1 MNNSSENRRFETNVP
16 ADNESAE
23 QELLPAE
30 PMDRIASVDALRG
43 LVILLM
49 VFVNDVAGVKTAPAW
64 LKHVSARAD
73 GMTLPDM
80 VFPAFLF
87 IMGMS
92 VPLALGRAL
101 ARGQSKIRLFSK
113 VLTRTLTLLVMG
125 VLMVNMEQH
134 NPGYRGLWGLLAYPA
149 IFMAFLV
156 IPPSPERKRKIF
168 MIVRVI
174 GFAALAVLALVYRT
188 ADGKHLV
195 LGPIF
200 DQSDTIWLRHS
211 WWGILGLIGWA
222 YLVTAL
228 IYLVLGQR
236 REWLIGAVGLLAM
249 LYVADHEGLFS
260 RVDSRAWLTWAAPAI
275 KQIER
280 LVEGLG
286 AHVSIGQSL
295 GSLASISMAG
305 CCLGTILLP
314 GSRIQTHAE
323 RLKWT
328 IIYGTGLA
336 LAALLFDPLFG
347 ISKIRATPA
356 WCFYCASLATLT
368 WAALYYIM
376 DVRRYRAWSMIVR
389 PAGMNPLTAYIL
401 HPWIY
406 MIAGFLHLRIWFYKS
421 SELPVIVA
429 VISCLTMAFAIVGL
443 TGLIGRLGCRMKA

>member
-1 MNNSSENRRFETNVP
+1 MNNSNGNRQPESSVP
-16 ADNESAE
+16 VDRDDVER
-23 QELLPAE
+23 ELLQPE
-30 PMDRIASVDALRG
+30 SMERVASVDALRG

-49 VFVNDVAGVKTAPAW
+49 IFVNDVAGVKTAPVW
-64 LKHVSARAD
+64 LKHVSAEAD

-92 VPLALGRAL
+92 VPLSLSRAL
-101 ARGQSKIRLFSK
+101 AQGRSKTRLLVK
-113 VLTRTLTLLVMG
+113 VLRRTLILLIMG

-156 IPPSPERKRKIF
+156 VPPSPERRRKIYT
-168 MIVRVI
+168 VI
-174 GFAALAVLALVYRT
+174 RITGFAALAVLALVYRT
-188 ADGKHLV
+188 ADGKHLI

-200 DQSDTIWLRHS
+200 DQGDTVWLRHS

-222 YLVTAL
+222 YLVTSM
-228 IYLVLGQR
+228 IYLVLGRR

-249 LYVADHEGLFS
+249 LYVADREGLFS
-260 RVDSRAWLTWAAPAI
+260 RVDSREWLIWAAPAI
-275 KQIER
+275 RQIQR
-280 LVEGLG
+280 LVESIGS
-286 AHVSIGQSL
+286 HVSIGQSL

-314 GSRIQTHAE
+314 GSRIQTHVE

-328 IIYGTGLA
+328 VTYGIGLA

-347 ISKIRATPA
+347 INKIRATPA
-356 WCFYCASLATLT
+356 WCFYCASLTTLT
-368 WAALYYIM
+368 WAALYWIM
-376 DVRRYRAWSMIVR
+376 DVRRYHAWSLVIR

-406 MIAGFLHLRIWFYKS
+406 IIAGFLHLPIWFYKS
-421 SELPVIVA
+421 SGLPVF
-429 VISCLTMAFAIVGL
+429 ISILGCLAMAFAIVGL

>member
-1 MNNSSENRRFETNVP
+1 MNDRDESHQPETNAP
-16 ADNESAE
+16 LDNDNSE
-23 QELLPAE
+23 QKLLSVE
-30 PMDRIASVDALRG
+30 PMDRVASVDALRG

-49 VFVNDVAGVKTAPAW
+49 IFVNDVAGVKNAPVW
-64 LKHVSARAD
+64 LKHVSAKAD
-73 GMTLPDM
+73 GMTVPDM

-92 VPLALGRAL
+92 IPLALDRALALGRSRISLL
-101 ARGQSKIRLFSK
+101 AK
-113 VLTRTLTLLVMG
+113 VLKRTLTLLVMG

-134 NPGYRGLWGLLAYPA
+134 NPGYRGLWGLLAYTA
-149 IFMAFLV
+149 MFMTFVV
-156 IPPSPERKRKIF
+156 IPPSTERKRKIF
-168 MIVRVI
+168 LIVRI
-174 GFAALAVLALVYRT
+174 TGFAALAVLALVYRT
-188 ADGKHLV
+188 ADGNHLI
-195 LGPIF
+195 LGPVF

-228 IYLVLGQR
+228 IYLVLGRR

-260 RVDSRAWLTWAAPAI
+260 RVDSRAWLVWAAPAI

-280 LVEGLG
+280 LVEGIG

-314 GSRIQTHAE
+314 GSPIQTHAE

-328 IIYGTGLA
+328 VIYGIGLI

-347 ISKIRATPA
+347 LNKIRATPA
-356 WCFYCASLATLT
+356 WCFLCASITTLT
-368 WAALYYIM
+368 WAALYWIM
-376 DVRRYRAWSMIVR
+376 DVHRYRAWSLIVR

-406 MIAGFLHLRIWFYKS
+406 IVAGFLHLPIWFYKS
-421 SELPVIVA
+421 SEIPVIVS
-429 VISCLTMAFAIVGL
+429 IIGCLLMAFAIVGL

>member
-1 MNNSSENRRFETNVP
+1 MNNSNRSSQPETSIPV
-16 ADNESAE
+16 DNGSAGR
-23 QELLPAE
+23 ELLPAATE
-30 PMDRIASVDALRG
+30 DRIASVDALRG

-49 VFVNDVAGVKTAPAW
+49 IFVNDVAGVKSAPAW

-73 GMTLPDM
+73 GMTLPDV

-92 VPLALGRAL
+92 VPLALGRAMAQGRSKTRLL
-101 ARGQSKIRLFSK
+101 AK
-113 VLTRTLTLLVMG
+113 VLRRTLTLLVMG

-156 IPPSPERKRKIF
+156 VPPSPERRRKIF
-168 MIVRVI
+168 TIVRVI
-174 GFAALAVLALVYRT
+174 GFASLVVLALTYRT
-188 ADGKHLV
+188 ADGRHLI

-200 DQSDTIWLRHS
+200 DQSDTVWLRHS

-222 YLVTAL
+222 YLVTSL
-228 IYLVLGQR
+228 IYLVLGRR
-236 REWLIGAVGLLAM
+236 REWLIGAAGLLAM
-249 LYVADHEGLFS
+249 LYVADHQGLFS

-275 KQIER
+275 RQIER
-280 LVEGLG
+280 LVECIN
-286 AHVSIGQSL
+286 AHVSIGESL

-328 IIYGTGLA
+328 ITYGIGLA

-347 ISKIRATPA
+347 INKIRATPS
-356 WCFYCASLATLT
+356 WCFYCASLTALT
-368 WAALYYIM
+368 WAALYCIM
-376 DVRRYRAWSMIVR
+376 DVRRYRAWSLIVR
-389 PAGMNPLTAYIL
+389 PAGINPLTAYIL
-401 HPWIY
+401 HPWIF
-406 MIAGFLHLRIWFYKS
+406 MVAGFLHLPIWFYKN
-421 SELPVIVA
+421 SELPVIVSI
-429 VISCLTMAFAIVGL
+429 VGCLIMAFAIVGL
-443 TGLIGRLGCRMKA
+443 TGLISRSGCRMRA

>member
-1 MNNSSENRRFETNVP
+1 MNNSSESHQPEPNLS
-16 ADNESAE
+16 ADNDIAE
-23 QELLPAE
+23 QKLLPAE

-49 VFVNDVAGVKTAPAW
+49 IFVNDVAGVKTAPTW
-64 LKHVSARAD
+64 LKHVSAQAD

-92 VPLALGRAL
+92 VPLSLGKALGG
-101 ARGQSKIRLFSK
+101 GQSRIRLLAK
-113 VLTRTLTLLVMG
+113 VLRRTLALLVMG
-125 VLMVNMEQH
+125 VLMVNMERH
-134 NPGYRGLWGLLAYPA
+134 NPGYRGLWGLLAYLA

-156 IPPSPERKRKIF
+156 IPSSPEPKRKIYL
-168 MIVRVI
+168 IIRVI
-174 GFAALAVLALVYRT
+174 GFFVLAVLVLVYRT
-188 ADGKHLV
+188 ADGKHLI
-195 LGPIF
+195 LGPLF
-200 DQSDTIWLRHS
+200 DQNDTVWLRHS

-222 YLVTAL
+222 YLATSL
-228 IYLVLGQR
+228 IYLVLGRR

-249 LYVADHEGLFS
+249 LYVADKEGLFS

-275 KQIER
+275 RQIER
-280 LVEGLG
+280 LVDGIG
-286 AHVSIGQSL
+286 ALVSIGQSF

-323 RLKWT
+323 RLKWA
-328 IIYGTGLA
+328 IIYGIGLT

-347 ISKIRATPA
+347 INKIRATPA
-356 WCFYCASLATLT
+356 WCFYCASLTTLT
-368 WAALYYIM
+368 WAALCWIM
-376 DVRRYRAWSMIVR
+376 DVRRYHAWSLIVR

-406 MIAGFLHLRIWFYKS
+406 IVAGFLHIPIWFYKS

-429 VISCLTMAFAIVGL
+429 VFGCLAMAFAIVGL
-443 TGLIGRLGCRMKA
+443 AGLIGRLGYHMKA

>member
-1 MNNSSENRRFETNVP
+1 MNHSNESHQPVPSVP
-16 ADNESAE
+16 ADNDSIGK
-23 QELLPAE
+23 ELLPAE
-30 PMDRIASVDALRG
+30 PMERIASVDALRG

-49 VFVNDVAGVKTAPAW
+49 IFVNDVAGVKTAPAW

-92 VPLALGRAL
+92 IPLALGRAL
-101 ARGQSKIRLFSK
+101 ARGCSKKRLLAR
-113 VLTRTLTLLVMG
+113 VITRTLTLLVMG

-156 IPPSPERKRKIF
+156 LPPSPERKRKIF
-168 MIVRVI
+168 TIVRVI
-174 GFAALAVLALVYRT
+174 GFASLAVLALVYRT
-188 ADGKHLV
+188 ADGKHLI

-222 YLVTAL
+222 YLVTSL
-228 IYLVLGQR
+228 IYLVLGRR

-249 LYVADHEGLFS
+249 LYVAEHEGLFS

-275 KQIER
+275 GLIER
-280 LVEGLG
+280 LIEGVG

-328 IIYGTGLA
+328 IIFGIGLVF
-336 LAALLFDPLFG
+336 AALLFDPLFG
-347 ISKIRATPA
+347 INKIRATPA
-356 WCFYCASLATLT
+356 WCFLCASLTTLA
-368 WAALYYIM
+368 WAVLYWIM
-376 DVRRYRAWSMIVR
+376 DVQKCRAWSLIVR

-406 MIAGFLHLRIWFYKS
+406 IIAGFLHLPIWFYKS
-421 SELPVIVA
+421 SDLPVFVSI
-429 VISCLTMAFAIVGL
+429 IGCLMMAFAVVGL
-443 TGLIGRLGCRMKA
+443 TGLISRLGCRIKA

>member
-1 MNNSSENRRFETNVP
+1 MNDRNESHQPEPSVP
-16 ADNESAE
+16 VDNDSAE

-30 PMDRIASVDALRG
+30 PMDRVTSVDALRG

-49 VFVNDVAGVKTAPAW
+49 IFVNDVAGVKTAPAW
-64 LKHVSARAD
+64 LKHVSAQAD

-92 VPLALGRAL
+92 VPLSLGRAL
-101 ARGQSKIRLFSK
+101 AQGQSRIRLLVK
-113 VLTRTLTLLVMG
+113 VLKRTVALLIMG
-125 VLMVNMEQH
+125 VLMVNMEHH

-156 IPPSPERKRKIF
+156 IPPSAEPKRKKYL
-168 MIVRVI
+168 IVRVI
-174 GFAALAVLALVYRT
+174 GFVILTVLVLVYRT
-188 ADGKHLV
+188 ADGKRLI

-222 YLVTAL
+222 YLVTSL
-228 IYLVLGQR
+228 IYLVLGRR

-249 LYVADHEGLFS
+249 LYVADKEGLFC

-275 KQIER
+275 RQIER
-280 LVEGLG
+280 LVNGVG
-286 AHVSIGQSL
+286 ALVSIGQSF

-314 GSRIQTHAE
+314 DSRIRTHAE
-323 RLKWT
+323 RLRWT
-328 IIYGTGLA
+328 IIFGIGLA

-347 ISKIRATPA
+347 INKIRATPA
-356 WCFYCASLATLT
+356 WCFYCASLTTLM
-368 WAALYYIM
+368 WLVLYWIM
-376 DVRRYRAWSMIVR
+376 DVRRYHAWSMIVR

-406 MIAGFLHLRIWFYKS
+406 IIAGFLHLPICFYKS
-421 SELPVIVA
+421 SNLPVIVA
-429 VISCLTMAFAIVGL
+429 VLGCLTMAFAIVGL
-443 TGLIGRLGCRMKA
+443 TGLISKLGYRMKA

>member
-1 MNNSSENRRFETNVP
+1 MNNRNESHQPETSVP
-16 ADNESAE
+16 ADNDSVG

-49 VFVNDVAGVKTAPAW
+49 IFVNDVAGVKTAPAW
-64 LKHVSARAD
+64 LKHVSAQAD

-101 ARGQSKIRLFSK
+101 ARGCSRKRL
-113 VLTRTLTLLVMG
+113 LARIITRTLTLLVMG

-134 NPGYRGLWGLLAYPA
+134 NPGYRGLWGLLAYPT

-156 IPPSPERKRKIF
+156 VPLSPEPKRKIYL
-168 MIVRVI
+168 IVRVI
-174 GFAALAVLALVYRT
+174 GFVILTVLALVYRT
-188 ADGKHLV
+188 ADGKHLI

-200 DQSDTIWLRHS
+200 GNSDTIWLRHS

-228 IYLVLGQR
+228 IYLVLGRR

-249 LYVADHEGLFS
+249 LYVAEHEGLFS

-280 LVEGLG
+280 FVEGVG

-305 CCLGTILLP
+305 CCLGAIMLP
-314 GSRIQTHAE
+314 GSRIRTHAE
-323 RLKWT
+323 RLRWAIT
-328 IIYGTGLA
+328 YGIGLV

-347 ISKIRATPA
+347 INKIRATPA

-368 WAALYYIM
+368 WAALYWIM
-376 DVRRYRAWSMIVR
+376 DVRRYRAWSLIVR

-406 MIAGFLHLRIWFYKS
+406 IIAGFLHLPIWFYKS
-421 SELPVIVA
+421 TELPVIIA
-429 VISCLTMAFAIVGL
+429 VIGCLTIAFAIVGL